1 MMITRNFIGVVV
13 LCLCA
18 LAACTSSKESKK
30 TLTVLSWNVW
40 HGGHSKTYSGK
51 GCEGTIDILK
61 KSEADV
67 VLMIETYGA
76 APMVA
81 DSLGYSYNLI
91 SDNLS
96 IYSRYPIIRKYAF
109 ADSISTF
116 NFGCVL
122 PEGYRK
128 ALRLIKQAEKFHRP
142 VICFV
147 DTQGANCGKG
157 AEERGQ
163 GQAIANNLY
172 ELTDVKTP
180 IISVMI
186 GEGGSG
192 GALALAVA
200 DEVWML
206 ENAYYSVITPESCAS
221 ILFKDPKR
229 APEAAEHLKLTAA
242 DLNKMGIV
250 EKVVE
255 EPEDFSE
262 EKETAHFMKK
272 LADDLSKEIKQLE
285 KKPVDK
291 LLDDRYEKYRKIGR
305 YSEYSEAV
313 GEVPGAAQLLGV
325 SQAPA
330 RKRRGLFGRG

>member
-1 MMITRNFIGVVV
+1 
-13 LCLCA
+13 
-18 LAACTSSKESKK
+18 
-30 TLTVLSWNVW
+30 
-40 HGGHSKTYSGK
+40 
-51 GCEGTIDILK
+51 
-61 KSEADV
+61 
-67 VLMIETYGA
+67 
-76 APMVA
+76 
-81 DSLGYSYNLI
+81 
-91 SDNLS
+91 
-96 IYSRYPIIRKYAF
+96 
-109 ADSISTF
+109 
-116 NFGCVL
+116 
-122 PEGYRK
+122 
-128 ALRLIKQAEKFHRP
+128 
-142 VICFV
+142 
-147 DTQGANCGKG
+147 
-157 AEERGQ
+157 
-163 GQAIANNLY
+163 
-172 ELTDVKTP
+172 
-180 IISVMI
+180 MI

-262 EKETAHFMKK
+262 EKETSHFMKN